1 MGSLVLAKI
10 PRDLGFQLYSDPITV
25 THHIS
30 PPQAAR
36 TAAPPPPCSAPG
48 RGSPPTAAR
57 TAECPA
63 AKSWSLQAQ
72 LSAAAL
78 LTVLV
83 VCSVTPLI
91 HFLVLPILT
100 GISRLG
106 RVSSVAMAGESG
118 SLVTG
123 SGLGSRPR
131 LQSRAVSS
139 TEVHEVSQCSEK
151 GPC

>member
-1 MGSLVLAKI
+1 M
-10 PRDLGFQLYSDPITV
+10 
-25 THHIS
+25 
-30 PPQAAR
+30 
-36 TAAPPPPCSAPG
+36 
-48 RGSPPTAAR
+48 
-57 TAECPA
+57 
-63 AKSWSLQAQ
+63 
-72 LSAAAL
+72 
-78 LTVLV
+78 LV

-151 GPC
+151 GPCWSLLEVPTIAFDSQRIYMDTICKTGAFNRHCATSLMWLMLGPRFTSHV

>member
-1 MGSLVLAKI
+1 M
-10 PRDLGFQLYSDPITV
+10 
-25 THHIS
+25 
-30 PPQAAR
+30 
-36 TAAPPPPCSAPG
+36 
-48 RGSPPTAAR
+48 
-57 TAECPA
+57 
-63 AKSWSLQAQ
+63 
-72 LSAAAL
+72 
-78 LTVLV
+78 LV

-151 GPC
+151 GPCKSLLEVPTRGHNMLNRRFQWALCNFSDVADAGLRFTSHV

>member
-1 MGSLVLAKI
+1 M
-10 PRDLGFQLYSDPITV
+10 
-25 THHIS
+25 
-30 PPQAAR
+30 
-36 TAAPPPPCSAPG
+36 
-48 RGSPPTAAR
+48 
-57 TAECPA
+57 
-63 AKSWSLQAQ
+63 
-72 LSAAAL
+72 
-78 LTVLV
+78 LV

-151 GPC
+151 GAFNRHCATSLMWLMLGPRFTSHV